1 MTAQSSRIHSSRV
14 RERTATRSPL
24 RTPRASNPCARSS
37 MRSAASSQGTGRQSP
52 PSCSSRYAGSG
63 GASRRASRQSSGA
76 VRLSMRRIVC
86 REPDEKREFGR
97 SPTKLGFL
105 MRTIWNG
112 SISFGLVNIPV
123 GLALATQRKDVSFRT
138 LHRECG
144 TPIKQKRWCPVHER
158 DVEPDELVKGWE
170 FAKGQYV
177 LVEES
182 DLEAVALTRSQSIA
196 ILRFVRLED
205 VDPVY
210 FDRTYYLAPADAEAQ
225 RKPYVLLLRAIED
238 SGMAAVG
245 KFVLWGKENLC
256 LIRAQAG
263 ALLLETL
270 FFAEDVRA
278 RDEIEE
284 AVAETK
290 VQAAELKLAEQVIS
304 SLAGEWTPEDFEN
317 DYRRDLAQMLEAKL
331 AGQEIVAP
339 EPITEA
345 PVIDLM
351 EALRQSVADAQSRR
365 STEGSKDGKAATKA
379 GSRSRRKTPAKKS
392 A

>member
-1 MTAQSSRIHSSRV
+1 
-14 RERTATRSPL
+14 
-24 RTPRASNPCARSS
+24 
-37 MRSAASSQGTGRQSP
+37 
-52 PSCSSRYAGSG
+52 
-63 GASRRASRQSSGA
+63 
-76 VRLSMRRIVC
+76 
-86 REPDEKREFGR
+86 
-97 SPTKLGFL
+97 

-123 GLALATQRKDVSFRT
+123 GLALATQRQDVSFRT

-177 LVEES
+177 LVEDS
-182 DLEAVALTRSQSIA
+182 DLEAVALQRSQSIE
-196 ILRFVRLED
+196 ILRFVRLDE

-210 FDRTYYLAPADAEAQ
+210 FDRTYYLAPAGADAQ
-225 RKPYVLLLRAIED
+225 RRPYVLLLRAMEE

-256 LIRAQAG
+256 LIRSQRG

-270 FFAEDVRA
+270 FFADDVRSKS
-278 RDEIEE
+278 EIDE
-284 AVAETK
+284 AVAETE
-290 VQAAELKLAEQVIS
+290 VHEPELELAEQVIA
-304 SLAGEWTPEDFEN
+304 SLAGEWVPEDFEN
-317 DYRRDLAQMLEAKL
+317 EYRRDLARMLEAKL
-331 AGQEIVAP
+331 EGQDIVAP
-339 EPITEA
+339 EPVAET

-351 EALRQSVADAQSRR
+351 EALRQSVSEAQGRR
-365 STEGSKDGKAATKA
+365 AAKGSKDGKAAQKG
-379 GSRSRRKTPAKKS
+379 GSRSRRAPAKKT